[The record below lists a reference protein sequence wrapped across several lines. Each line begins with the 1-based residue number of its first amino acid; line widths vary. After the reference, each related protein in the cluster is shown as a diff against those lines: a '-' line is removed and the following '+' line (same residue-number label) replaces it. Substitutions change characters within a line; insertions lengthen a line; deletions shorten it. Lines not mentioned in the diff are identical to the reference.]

1 MTQDK
6 VAILTAGGLAPCL
19 SSSIGRLIV
28 QYTKIVPDVEIIGY
42 LNGYKGLLEGNS
54 ITIPESVR
62 SSAELLYKF
71 GGSVLGNS
79 RVKLTNVEDC
89 VKKGYVKKGEKLV

>member
-1 MTQDK
+1 MAKDK

-28 QYTKIVPDVEIIGY
+28 QYTKLVPDVEIIGY

-54 ITIPESVR
+54 ITIPDNVR
-62 SSAELLYKF
+62 HSAELLYN
-71 GGSVLGNS
+71 VLW
-79 RVKLTNVEDC
+79 
-89 VKKGYVKKGEKLV
+89 